1 MRDLSTIWKIN
12 GTGIFTPDDFQINF
26 GSLKN
31 EVTTDDGITHTEWIR
46 SILRIVNITYR
57 LLEADEMSY
66 LLGLLQGKEFTLS
79 YPDPITN
86 STQTI
91 TCKSTDNSAILYN
104 AVYNRMW
111 RDVAIVCEER

>member
-1 MRDLSTIWKIN
+1 MRDLSAIWKIN

-26 GSLKN
+26 DSKKI

-91 TCKSTDNSAILYN
+91 NCKSTDNSAILYN

-111 RDVAIVCEER
+111 RDVAIVCKER